1 MLAEAG
7 WKIRIIA
14 GKGKEFHES
23 IPIHIIPEINSRH
36 QTTLEI
42 GKSLAAGLVSKEFFK
57 YRDNLVE
64 KLCTEF
70 SDVDACIVHNV
81 HTLHKNLP
89 LTAALHELL
98 NINGTCQIAWCHDF
112 AWHDKN
118 YRHQLHQGYPW
129 DLLRTAWPGVIY
141 VTVSKHRRN
150 RLSDLMTLPIDD
162 ILVIPPGIPFA
173 DFLKLEPLTRS
184 IIDRLNLMN
193 SNPIVLLPARITRRK
208 NIEFAI
214 QVIASMRGVFP
225 EIALL
230 ITGPPGPHNPENIAY
245 LDSLRKLKNNL
256 GVTKNVHFLYE
267 LGVNGEPLELTD
279 QVVADLYRL
288 ADVLL
293 FPSTRE
299 GFGIPILEAGIARI
313 PVFAADIPSVR
324 ESSKGFTNLFASSD
338 EPKDVG
344 QEVINKLKLDQ
355 AHQLKHAVLAEFTW
369 EAIIKNQVIPLINS
383 IPN

>member
-1 MLAEAG
+1 
-7 WKIRIIA
+7 
-14 GKGKEFHES
+14 
-23 IPIHIIPEINSRH
+23 
-36 QTTLEI
+36 
-42 GKSLAAGLVSKEFFK
+42 
-57 YRDNLVE
+57 
-64 KLCTEF
+64 
-70 SDVDACIVHNV
+70 
-81 HTLHKNLP
+81 
-89 LTAALHELL
+89 
-98 NINGTCQIAWCHDF
+98 
-112 AWHDKN
+112 
-118 YRHQLHQGYPW
+118 
-129 DLLRTAWPGVIY
+129 
-141 VTVSKHRRN
+141 
-150 RLSDLMTLPIDD
+150 
-162 ILVIPPGIPFA
+162 
-173 DFLKLEPLTRS
+173 
-184 IIDRLNLMN
+184 
-193 SNPIVLLPARITRRK
+193 
-208 NIEFAI
+208 
-214 QVIASMRGVFP
+214 MRGVFP

-324 ESSKGFTNLFASSD
+324 ESSKGFANLFASSD